1 MKSTPNGI
9 APLDEKGQV
18 PASVLPSYVDDIIE
32 GYLEDGIFWAD
43 EYHLEEIAPE
53 GGKIYVNLPD
63 GKTYRWSGT
72 QYTVVSDSVAL
83 GETAG
88 TAYEGSKGKVLAEKV
103 DTLETA
109 SAETEQ
115 AVSSLQED
123 VQSLQSESILQ
134 SDMLILDGGTSAI
147 YNKGE

>member
-1 MKSTPNGI
+1 MKSAPNGI

-43 EYHLEEIAPE
+43 ENYLEEIPPE

-72 QYTVVSDSVAL
+72 QYTIVSDSVAL

-103 DTLETA
+103 DTLETD
-109 SAETEQ
+109 SAETAQ
-115 AVSSLQED
+115 AISSIQED

-134 SDMLILDGGTSAI
+134 SDVLILDGGTSAI
-147 YNKGE
+147 SNKGE